1 MRNTNISFFDIFAL
15 LSFFAICIVA
25 WATHIIWIIASLSS
39 DAWTWGHIAL
49 GAIGAFMPPVGVVHG
64 FMIWFGYG
72 F

>member
-1 MRNTNISFFDIFAL
+1 MEKSDMSSGGVITAL
-15 LSFFAICIVA
+15 SLVATCIAA

-49 GAIGAFMPPVGVVHG
+49 GAFGAFMPPVGVVHG
-64 FMIWFGYG
+64 FMIWFGAG

>member
-1 MRNTNISFFDIFAL
+1 MRNKDISLVGPIAIVSFAVT
-15 LSFFAICIVA
+15 CIIA